1 MYKKTPDERLS
12 EWAELRKELPTL
24 DDPLTS
30 VIEFWADFRTIIH
43 NHNVNPHHPADWPTP
58 WEIIYEN
65 KYDDFTIALMMA
77 YTLKLSESFKNS
89 KVEVRTMVDS
99 AQTRLYNLVYV
110 DDNDVLN
117 YESSRAVK
125 AHELNNSLYLENLV
139 EVVFPR

>member
-1 MYKKTPDERLS
+1 MDRKTPDERLS

-24 DDPLTS
+24 EDPLTS
-30 VIEFWADFRTIIH
+30 VIEFWSDFRRIIH
-43 NHNVNPHHPADWPTP
+43 NHNVNPHNPADWPTP

-99 AQTRLYNLVYV
+99 SQTRLYNLVYV
-110 DDNDVLN
+110 NENEVLN
-117 YESSRAVK
+117 YEAGRAVL
-125 AHELNNSLYLENLV
+125 AHELDSSLYLENLI